1 MSESRI
7 GCERTDGEDEGKKFM
22 EEMITTK
29 RGSFGFVRVA
39 IPMTVK
45 KTMLNWCKQSSMKKS
60 EFFRVA
66 LMIGVKQ
73 LSESINAK
81 KANESYEQLN
91 G

>member
-1 MSESRI
+1 
-7 GCERTDGEDEGKKFM
+7 M
-22 EEMITTK
+22 EEVITTK
-29 RGSFGFVRVA
+29 RGSFGFIRVTV
-39 IPMTVK
+39 PMHVK
-45 KTMLNWCKQSSMKKS
+45 ETMFDWCTRSSMKKS

-81 KANESYEQLN
+81 NPNESYEHSN